1 MIKPCIE
8 CVNKQYCKTFVDL
21 DKCEKLQSYNR
32 SLEKRRKY
40 KKGNE
45 RIDSIDKLLATELIW
60 CWNKPVHRSIF
71 ISMPLRI
78 VMQYIQNKSL
88 WVAELKEKPIDQQRQ
103 T

>member
-1 MIKPCIE
+1 MRKPCE
-8 CVNKQYCKTFVDL
+8 ACETKCKTFEQID
-21 DKCEKLQSYNR
+21 DCEKIKKYHD

-40 KKGNE
+40 RKGNE
-45 RIDSIDKLLATELIW
+45 QINSIDELLATEWIW

-78 VMQYIQNKSL
+78 VTQYIQNKSL
-88 WVAELKEKPIDQQRQ
+88 YVAELKEKPVDQQQQ

>member
-1 MIKPCIE
+1 MDKPCE
-8 CVNKQYCKTFVDL
+8 TCETKCQTFEQVDACA
-21 DKCEKLQSYNR
+21 KIKRYND

-45 RIDSIDKLLATELIW
+45 RIDSIDELLATEWIW
-60 CWNKPVHRSIF
+60 CWSKPVHRSIF

-88 WVAELKEKPIDQQRQ
+88 YVAELKQKPVDQQQQ